1 MRAGK
6 ITYAG
11 VIGAV
16 AGFVG
21 VIGLGAGWF
30 TDGTQVLEGTA
41 DVSGELAFAMSIGT
55 FAFGGAYLLLS
66 DAGIRRAMGALM
78 TLSAVVLTLSCL
90 WGQQRA
96 DQLVVNGGTAEGLLV
111 SALGGLLGI
120 CAGLLALQASMGA
133 DQAKAPEVAAAAA
146 Q

>member
-1 MRAGK
+1 MGAGK

-21 VIGLGAGWF
+21 VIGLASWF
-30 TDGTQVLEGTA
+30 TDGTRVLEGTA
-41 DVSGELAFAMSIGT
+41 DVSGKLAFAMSLGT

-78 TLSAVVLTLSCL
+78 TLSAVVLTVSCL

-96 DQLVVNGGTAEGLLV
+96 DHVIANGGTDQGLLV

-120 CAGLLALQASMGA
+120 CAGLLALQASMSA
-133 DQAKAPEVAAAAA
+133 DQADQPEAAATAA